1 VQRATAAL
9 RSRETTEPKTLSETL
24 LAIILLDN
32 LPISDALSLLL
43 SQRTKTIR
51 DILAHPTE
59 PTTPKVTLSPRAR
72 RRTLSRARGPAQERE
87 AISTVLSDA
96 VRCLLDTVDI
106 ARRVFATR
114 EKTGTKESLIEEMM
128 RLVQVGEPAPVTQQ
142 APVRRS
148 SQQRRTSRML
158 SISLTMPQFNLSP
171 DSPPISTPQVLQS
184 LPSAQILLRH
194 LPSSITGFTPFIAS
208 SSAPALAD
216 KLAAW
221 QTSSTDLL
229 REAAPSWLAD
239 LQSVSDVWRVRS
251 SVVEVLQGDDLR
263 QSIREALEDEW
274 AARIRDVWDK
284 RLEKLVNNAEAH
296 VREAGELMRQNV
308 DELGG
313 CGMVLK

>member
-1 VQRATAAL
+1 
-9 RSRETTEPKTLSETL
+9 
-24 LAIILLDN
+24 
-32 LPISDALSLLL
+32 
-43 SQRTKTIR
+43 
-51 DILAHPTE
+51 
-59 PTTPKVTLSPRAR
+59 
-72 RRTLSRARGPAQERE
+72 
-87 AISTVLSDA
+87 
-96 VRCLLDTVDI
+96 
-106 ARRVFATR
+106 
-114 EKTGTKESLIEEMM
+114 
-128 RLVQVGEPAPVTQQ
+128 
-142 APVRRS
+142 
-148 SQQRRTSRML
+148 
-158 SISLTMPQFNLSP
+158 
-171 DSPPISTPQVLQS
+171 
-184 LPSAQILLRH
+184 
-194 LPSSITGFTPFIAS
+194 
-208 SSAPALAD
+208 
-216 KLAAW
+216 LAAW

>member
-1 VQRATAAL
+1 MCQSSSVLRYVAESSQPYLPLLQKQWETLLPFRSHIVQRATAAL
-9 RSRETTEPKTLSETL
+9 RSRETADPKNLSETL

-87 AISTVLSDA
+87 AISAVLSDA

-106 ARRVFATR
+106 ADRVFATR
-114 EKTGTKESLIEEMM
+114 EKTGTKESLLEEMM

-194 LPSSITGFTPFIAS
+194 LPASITGFTPSPISWPPGKPPRPTF
-208 SSAPALAD
+208 SARRHLPG
-216 KLAAW
+216 W
-221 QTSSTDLL
+221 PTCSRFPTCG
-229 REAAPSWLAD
+229 
-239 LQSVSDVWRVRS
+239 VSDPVSSRSCRAMFCDTVSARRWRTSGQRGS
-251 SVVEVLQGDDLR
+251 G
-263 QSIREALEDEW
+263 
-274 AARIRDVWDK
+274 
-284 RLEKLVNNAEAH
+284 
-296 VREAGELMRQNV
+296 M
-308 DELGG
+308 
-313 CGMVLK
+313 CGI